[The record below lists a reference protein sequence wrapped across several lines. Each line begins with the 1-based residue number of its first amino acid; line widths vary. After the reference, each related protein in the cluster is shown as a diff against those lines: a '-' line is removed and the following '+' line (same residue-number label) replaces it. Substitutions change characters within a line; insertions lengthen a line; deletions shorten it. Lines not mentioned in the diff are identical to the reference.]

1 MHAHLENVKII
12 RDHSGHPT
20 FVQIP
25 YDEYVAMSIK
35 AQSGTPISVIRAVA
49 AGTTPVRAW
58 REYLGLSQGQVAKRM
73 GITQPGFAQHE
84 RRDSNKLTLATRE
97 KIAAAFG
104 ISIQQLEL

>member
-1 MHAHLENVKII
+1 MNARLENVKII

-35 AQSGTPISVIRAVA
+35 FESGTPISVVRAVA
-49 AGTTPVRAW
+49 AGKTPVRAW
-58 REYLGLSQGQVAKRM
+58 REYLGLSQGQVAQRM

-84 RRDSNKLTLATRE
+84 RRDANKLTPATRE
-97 KIAAAFG
+97 KIATALG
-104 ISIQQLEL
+104 ISVQQLEL